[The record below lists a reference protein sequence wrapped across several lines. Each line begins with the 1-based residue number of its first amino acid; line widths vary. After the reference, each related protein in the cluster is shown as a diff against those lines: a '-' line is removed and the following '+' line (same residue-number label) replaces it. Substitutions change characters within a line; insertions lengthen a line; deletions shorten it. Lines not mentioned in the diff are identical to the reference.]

1 MLKFL
6 MTVMG
11 LAVVLSGSASSAHG
25 QRATEMYIPVGQ
37 SPGLSGKHTV
47 VGKIKTINAQDRTLT
62 IVGSAGTHTATI
74 TSRTKIWLD
83 RSKLRLANQKGTFS
97 DCQEGRTV
105 EIKYEDPK
113 QMGRGAAEWV
123 KIQLTESSGG
133 AGPGS
138 PPVAKG

>member
-74 TSRTKIWLD
+74 TGRTKIWLD

-97 DCQEGRTV
+97 DCQEGQTV

-123 KIQLTESSGG
+123 KVQPT
-133 AGPGS
+133 
-138 PPVAKG
+138 